1 MEETKIEIA
10 RTQSST
16 QEQERDQKQWPDNN
30 QARDATRQLNT
41 ATLSNGNGR

>member
-16 QEQERDQKQWPDNN
+16 QEQDQKQRTDNN

-41 ATLSNGNGR
+41 ATLSDDGNGR